1 MFVSDCVGTKK
12 ENDEVL
18 AYKLNIEGEETTSV
32 AVCSL
37 NIPMMSVADDNDK
50 EGANE
55 VASICEIS
63 HGEVMV
69 NDDHDDRMNT
79 SISVVCEAT
88 SKAKK
93 DE

>member
-1 MFVSDCVGTKK
+1 MG
-12 ENDEVL
+12 
-18 AYKLNIEGEETTSV
+18 YKSNIKGEATASV

-37 NIPMMSVADDNDK
+37 DIPMISVADDNDE

-55 VASICEIS
+55 ATSICEIS

-79 SISVVCEAT
+79 AISEVCEVT
-88 SKAKK
+88 SKVKK
-93 DE
+93 YKVHCVEVLEPVYEFF